1 MNFRKQ
7 ISKVA
12 VRPESCKVELKERG
26 RLEDEDSGDE
36 DDNDEDE
43 DDDDV
48 GLAEEEEEEEEET
61 FLVCVHNVSPEIP
74 YAILKGRVT
83 DTAKDILLQAL
94 LKVQNL
100 FGFLPHVGRWWCAFF
115 LNLQMKLN

>member
-1 MNFRKQ
+1 
-7 ISKVA
+7 VA
-12 VRPESCKVELKERG
+12 VRPESCKVENLKERSS
-26 RLEDEDSGDE
+26 RLEDEDSGE
-36 DDNDEDE
+36 DDDNEEDE

-94 LKVQNL
+94 LKVKSLTDPTEL
-100 FGFLPHVGRWWCAFF
+100 FRKFLIAF
-115 LNLQMKLN
+115 LK

>member
-1 MNFRKQ
+1 M
-7 ISKVA
+7 A
-12 VRPESCKVELKERG
+12 VRPESCKVENLKERSS
-26 RLEDEDSGDE
+26 RLEDEDSGE
-36 DDNDEDE
+36 DDDNEEDE

-94 LKVQNL
+94 LKVKSSRRHPAAL
-100 FGFLPHVGRWWCAFF
+100 FLKFLIAFF
-115 LNLQMKLN
+115 LKKKK